1 MPILRDID
9 KLKKEFLRIMG
20 DPVGPNGQRRIVTIM
35 VVNSGVMDLLL
46 NFMCSAR
53 AANIDLSD
61 TLVYVGQ
68 ASDIKLIENLGCYL
82 YIHNL

>member
-1 MPILRDID
+1 MGEPI
-9 KLKKEFLRIMG
+9 
-20 DPVGPNGQRRIVTIM
+20 GPDGQRRIVTIM

-53 AANIDLSD
+53 AAKIDLSD

-68 ASDIKLIENLGCYL
+68 ASDVKLIENLGYSFCCCFTFL
-82 YIHNL
+82 IT